1 MYKVLIVEDEAIIR
15 NGLAYSID
23 WEKLGCSLVATAENG
38 EVGALKIL
46 KYLPDIVIT
55 DINMPIKNGLE
66 MIDETLNQHVYSV
79 IVLSGYSDLEYM
91 RKSIHY
97 GVCEY
102 LLKPLNDI
110 ELKNAIYKAI
120 QQVKE
125 KSYYK
130 EIINKK
136 QNIEEIDLLKCI
148 DIRNEDITNR
158 IIGYI
163 HQEYHQKIT
172 MSILVEKLH
181 YSESILNKRFK
192 EATGHTIND
201 YLNRYRI
208 QKAIQLMYEK
218 RSIQDVAQ
226 LTGFNDLKYFSVVFK
241 KYIGHSP
248 KEFIKL
254 TLI

>member
-15 NGLAYSID
+15 NGLAFSIN
-23 WEKLGCSLVATAENG
+23 WEELGCSLVATAENG
-38 EVGALKIL
+38 EVGAQKIL
-46 KYLPDIVIT
+46 ELNPDIVVT
-55 DINMPIKNGLE
+55 DMNMPIKSGLE
-66 MIDETLNQHVYSV
+66 MIDETITQHVYSV

-102 LLKPLNDI
+102 LLKPLDN
-110 ELKNAIYKAI
+110 EEFKNAIYKAI

-125 KSYYK
+125 KTYYK
-130 EIINKK
+130 EIITKK
-136 QNIEEIDLLKCI
+136 QNVEEIDLLKCI
-148 DIRNEDITNR
+148 DFRDEDITER

-163 HQEYHQKIT
+163 HQEYQKKIT
-172 MSILVEKLH
+172 MSVLVEKMH

-208 QKAIQLMYEK
+208 QKSIDLMRQK
-218 RSIQDVAQ
+218 ISIQEVAE

-241 KYIGHSP
+241 KYIGYSP

-254 TLI
+254 ILI

>member
-15 NGLAYSID
+15 NGLAFSIN
-23 WEKLGCSLVATAENG
+23 WEELGCSLVATAENG
-38 EVGALKIL
+38 EVGVQKIL
-46 KYLPDIVIT
+46 ELNPDIVVT
-55 DINMPIKNGLE
+55 DINMPIKSGLE
-66 MIDETLNQHVYSV
+66 MIDETITQHVYSV

-102 LLKPLNDI
+102 LLKPLDN
-110 ELKNAIYKAI
+110 EEFKNAIYKAI

-125 KSYYK
+125 KTYYK
-130 EIINKK
+130 EIITKK
-136 QNIEEIDLLKCI
+136 QNVEEIDLLKCI
-148 DIRNEDITNR
+148 DFRDEDITER

-163 HQEYHQKIT
+163 HQEYQKKIT
-172 MSILVEKLH
+172 MSVLVEKMH

-208 QKAIQLMYEK
+208 QKSIDLMRQK
-218 RSIQDVAQ
+218 LSIQEVAE

-241 KYIGHSP
+241 KYIGYSP

-254 TLI
+254 ILI

>member
-15 NGLAYSID
+15 NGLAFSIN
-23 WEKLGCSLVATAENG
+23 WEELGCSLVATAENG
-38 EVGALKIL
+38 EVGAQKIL
-46 KYLPDIVIT
+46 ELNPDIVVT
-55 DINMPIKNGLE
+55 DINMPIKSGLE
-66 MIDETLNQHVYSV
+66 MIDETITQHVYSV

-102 LLKPLNDI
+102 LLKPLDN
-110 ELKNAIYKAI
+110 EEFKNAIYKAI

-125 KSYYK
+125 KTYYK
-130 EIINKK
+130 EIITKK
-136 QNIEEIDLLKCI
+136 QNVEEIDLLKCI
-148 DIRNEDITNR
+148 DFRDEDITER

-163 HQEYHQKIT
+163 HQEYQKKIT
-172 MSILVEKLH
+172 MSVLVEKMH

-208 QKAIQLMYEK
+208 QKSIDLMRQK
-218 RSIQDVAQ
+218 LSIQEVAE

-241 KYIGHSP
+241 KYIGYSP

-254 TLI
+254 ILI